1 MGLSRWSPTA
11 AAGLWLLV
19 QALGAVSTA
28 GEACA
33 PTRPDALGPFY
44 RPGAPVRNVV
54 GRGYVL
60 TGRVLGAPDCRPV
73 PGARVEF
80 WLAGPDG
87 RYADAYRAT
96 VVADAEGSYRFESHF
111 PPAYGGR
118 PPHIHVRVSAPGYRT
133 LVTQHY
139 PRPRTQE
146 ARFDLVLE
154 PEG

>member
-1 MGLSRWSPTA
+1 MWRLRWSSSTA
-11 AAGLWLLV
+11 VGLWLLA
-19 QALGAVSTA
+19 QALASSATSAQPCV
-28 GEACA
+28 
-33 PTRPDALGPFY
+33 PTRADALGPFY
-44 RPGAPVRNVV
+44 RPGAPVRNMV
-54 GRGYVL
+54 GHGYVL
-60 TGRVLGAPDCRPV
+60 TGRVLAAPDCRPV
-73 PGARVEF
+73 PGARIEF

-96 VVADAEGSYRFESHF
+96 VVADAEGRYRFQSHF
-111 PPAYGGR
+111 PPAYGAR

-139 PRPRTQE
+139 PRPGTRE